1 MKEII
6 FYKLKSGKSPIEE
19 FLDSLSSKEA
29 QKVVWV
35 LQLIE
40 EADSVSTKFY
50 KNLSSSEGIV
60 EVRVQH
66 GNNHIRLLGFEHNG
80 TFVVLTNAFRKK
92 DQKVPK
98 YEIVLA
104 QKRKKEYLNNE

>member
-6 FYKLKSGKSPIEE
+6 FYRLKSGKSPIEE
-19 FLDSLSSKEA
+19 FLDTLSGKEA

-40 EADSVSTKFY
+40 EADSISTKFY
-50 KNLSSSEGIV
+50 KNLTSSDGIV

-66 GNNHIRLLGFEHNG
+66 GTNHIRLLGFEYKG
-80 TFVVLTNAFRKK
+80 AFVVLTNAFRKK

-98 YEIVLA
+98 HEIALA
-104 QKRKKEYLNNE
+104 QKRKMEYLNNE

>member
-6 FYKLKSGKSPIEE
+6 FYKSKSGKCPIED
-19 FLDSLSSKEA
+19 FLDDLSSKEA

-35 LQLIE
+35 LKLIE
-40 EADSVSTKFY
+40 ESNYISTKFY
-50 KNLSSSEGIV
+50 KKLSNSDDII
-60 EVRVQH
+60 EVRVQY
-66 GNNHIRLLGFEHNG
+66 GNNNFRLLGFEDSG

-98 YEIVLA
+98 KEIRLA
-104 QKRKKEYLNNE
+104 QIRKKEYLKHE

>member
-19 FLDSLSSKEA
+19 FLDTLSSKEA

-40 EADSVSTKFY
+40 ESDIVSTKFY
-50 KNLSSSEGIV
+50 KYLSSTDDIL

-66 GNNHIRLLGFEHNG
+66 GNNHFRLLGFEYNG

-98 YEIVLA
+98 KEIALA
-104 QKRKKEYLNNE
+104 QDRKKEYISHE

>member
-6 FYKLKSGKSPIEE
+6 FYKFKSGKSPIEE
-19 FLDSLSSKEA
+19 FLDTLSSKEA

-40 EADSVSTKFY
+40 ESDVVSTKFY
-50 KNLSSSEGIV
+50 KYLSSTDGIL

-66 GNNHIRLLGFEHNG
+66 GNNHFRLLGFEHNG
-80 TFVVLTNAFRKK
+80 AFVVLTNAFKKK

-98 YEIVLA
+98 KEIALA
-104 QKRKKEYLNNE
+104 QERKKEYLSYA

>member
-1 MKEII
+1 MKEIV

-19 FLDSLSSKEA
+19 FLDTLSSKEA
-29 QKVVWV
+29 QKVIWV

-40 EADSVSTKFY
+40 EADTVSTKFY
-50 KNLSSSEGIV
+50 KNLTSSDGIV

-66 GNNHIRLLGFEHNG
+66 GTNHIRLLGFEDNG

-98 YEIVLA
+98 KEIVLA
-104 QKRKKEYLNNE
+104 QERKREYLSHE